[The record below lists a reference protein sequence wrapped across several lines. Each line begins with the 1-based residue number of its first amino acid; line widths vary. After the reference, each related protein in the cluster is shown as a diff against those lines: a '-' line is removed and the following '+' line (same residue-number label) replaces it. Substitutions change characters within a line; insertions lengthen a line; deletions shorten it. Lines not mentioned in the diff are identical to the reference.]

1 MLLQLQELGEWR
13 KMKGR
18 GIRFAELFR
27 KELLQVL
34 RDPKVRF
41 AVFAPSFLLL
51 LTFGYGGITT
61 LREASFAVL
70 DCAHTAQTEAITA
83 KLDASTI
90 FNRKRDF
97 QDYAD
102 LRRRIETKD
111 VKLAVVFPTDF
122 SRSHEVNLIA
132 DGRTAIAAQKA
143 LSHAEEIIAS
153 QFKYGGLR
161 ISSRGWFNPGFD
173 DIWFMPPNMLAILML
188 LVLMLLVSLVMTQER
203 ETGTLDQLRITP
215 YTPFEIL
222 LAKGCCGMTV
232 GLLQFV
238 MSLVLIFCWF
248 RVPFTGSIFALGV
261 MGISFTVTAVGL
273 GLLVS
278 IWCRNLQQ
286 AMIATVVVMVP
297 LVHLSGMLTPVSC
310 MPDALQAAMA
320 FNPAQCA
327 VSSLQRLFLEGA
339 GLMDVWREAAYLF
352 ALGIGLFA
360 LAWYGFKRK

>member
-1 MLLQLQELGEWR
+1 
-13 KMKGR
+13 MKGR
-18 GIRFAELFR
+18 GFRFAELIR

-41 AVFAPSFLLL
+41 AVFAPSILLL
-51 LTFGYGGITT
+51 FTFGYGGITT

-70 DCAHTAQTEAITA
+70 DHAHTAQTEAIVA

-90 FNRKRDF
+90 FDRKRDF
-97 QDYAD
+97 RDFAD
-102 LRRRIETKD
+102 LRHRIETKD

-122 SRSHEVNLIA
+122 SRSHEVNLIV

-143 LSHAEEIIAS
+143 LAHAEEIIAA
-153 QFKYGGLR
+153 QFRHGGVR

-173 DIWFMPPNMLAILML
+173 DVWFMPPNMLAILML

-222 LAKGCCGMTV
+222 LAKGVCGVTV

-238 MSLVLIFCWF
+238 MSLALIFGWF
-248 RVPFTGSIFALGV
+248 RVPYTGSLFALGV
-261 MGISFTVTAVGL
+261 MGLSFTVAAVGL

-278 IWCRNLQQ
+278 IWCSNLQQ

-310 MPDALQAAMA
+310 MPDVLQAAMV
-320 FNPAQCA
+320 FNPARCA
-327 VSSLQRLFLEGA
+327 VDALQRLFLEGA
-339 GLMDVWREAAYLF
+339 GLLDIWCEAAYLF
-352 ALGIGLFA
+352 ALGMGLFVF
-360 LAWYGFKRK
+360 AWYGFKRK